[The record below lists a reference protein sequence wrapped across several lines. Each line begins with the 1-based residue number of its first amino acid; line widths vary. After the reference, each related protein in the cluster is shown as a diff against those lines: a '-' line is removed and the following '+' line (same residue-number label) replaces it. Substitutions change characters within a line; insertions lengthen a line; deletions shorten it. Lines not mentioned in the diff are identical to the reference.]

1 MKSNICIRR
10 VEETNLFNRTLL
22 IQGTRLHA
30 TNMPSVID
38 DIPIEVAEQLGHYVY
53 LYIDPRNDS
62 IQYIGKGVG
71 SRAISHLSEESTSEK
86 ILWINE
92 LKKQGLSPRIE
103 ILSYNLRD
111 SAEALAVEAA
121 AIDLIGLKNLKNV
134 VRGHKSNEFGRM
146 NINEI
151 RSRLA
156 SENAEINDP
165 VILVRINRTFQSGM
179 NDADVYEITRGVWKM
194 GERRNGAKYAIAVYR
209 GIVRGVFRIEK
220 WHPAGS
226 TKYNWRTDVYNNPDR
241 WEFSGT
247 VAEQKILD
255 KYIFTRV
262 QSYLGK
268 SQNSIIYV
276 NC

>member
-1 MKSNICIRR
+1 MLTIEKPNP
-10 VEETNLFNRTLL
+10 FNRAHL
-22 IQGTRLHA
+22 IQGTQRLA
-30 TNMPSVID
+30 SYMSEVSD

-53 LYIDPRNDS
+53 LYIDPRDAS

-71 SRAISHLSEESTSEK
+71 SRAISHLSEESTSAK
-86 ILWINE
+86 VLWINE
-92 LKKQGLSPRIE
+92 LKQQGLCPRIE

-111 SAEALAVEAA
+111 SDEALAVEAA
-121 AIDLIGLKNLKNV
+121 AIDLIGVKNLKNV
-134 VRGHKSNEFGRM
+134 VRGHKATEFGRM

-165 VILVRINRTFQSGM
+165 VILVRINRTFKSGM
-179 NDADVYEITRGVWKM
+179 NAADVYEITRGVWKM
-194 GERRNGAKYAIAVYR
+194 GERRNGAKYAMAVYR
-209 GIVRGVFRIEK
+209 GIVRGVFKIEK

-226 TKYNWRTDVYNNPDR
+226 TKYEWRKDVFNNPNR
-241 WEFSGT
+241 WEFSGK
-247 VAEQKILD
+247 VAEQEILE

>member
-1 MKSNICIRR
+1 MIQVTLHHPFNMARM
-10 VEETNLFNRTLL
+10 TN
-22 IQGTRLHA
+22 
-30 TNMPSVID
+30 

-71 SRAISHLSEESTSEK
+71 NRALSHLSDDSDSEK
-86 ILWINE
+86 VVWINE
-92 LKKQGLSPRIE
+92 LKNQGLSPRIE
-103 ILSYNLRD
+103 ILRYNLRD
-111 SAEALAVEAA
+111 STEALAVESA
-121 AIDLIGLKNLKNV
+121 AIDLIGVKNLKNV
-134 VRGHKSNEFGRM
+134 VRGHKADQFGRM

-165 VILVRINRTFQSGM
+165 VILVRINRTFKSGM
-179 NDADVYEITRGVWKM
+179 DDDDVYEITRGVWKM
-194 GERRNGAKYAIAVYR
+194 GERRNGAKYAMAVYR
-209 GIVRGVFRIEK
+209 GIVRGVFSIEK

-226 TKYNWRTDVYNNPDR
+226 TKYNWRKDVFDNPDR
-241 WEFSGT
+241 WEFTGN
-247 VAEQKILD
+247 VANQEIID

-262 QSYLGK
+262 ESYLGK